1 MNQAVAK
8 PRAVDPEMLDYHL
21 ELAHGI
27 LDTCYTRDSDTDE
40 LEPNPTLPILSD
52 LEKVCDKKMKSLDK
66 YLAKFVGDKN
76 GKLYEEHVANESLI
90 DITN

>member
-1 MNQAVAK
+1 MNSAFAK
-8 PRAVDPEMLDYHL
+8 PKIVDPELLDYHL
-21 ELAHGI
+21 ELAQGI

-66 YLAKFVGDKN
+66 YLAKFVGDKK